1 MHVRSL
7 IGAVAIALTLASTP
21 AFTQENTETGPPLE
35 FDLPS
40 SYIPSPGL
48 CRIFYPREPE
58 TSSYLQARGCKD
70 IEYAINVAD
79 IGAVI
84 LYRPKDGSR
93 NFRVCWMSRSENGVV
108 DGIDLFSVDKKR
120 LIKVILPR
128 IRRTAENT
136 QKCDWNPEG
145 EG

>member
-1 MHVRSL
+1 MKQRLSL
-7 IGAVAIALTLASTP
+7 AGFVVAALLLAAP
-21 AFTQENTETGPPLE
+21 AAAQENTDTGPPLE

-48 CRIFYPREPE
+48 CRVFYPDAEE
-58 TSSYLQARGCKD
+58 ESSYMQARGCNG
-70 IEYAINVAD
+70 IENAINVAD
-79 IGAVI
+79 MGAVI

-93 NFRVCWMSRSENGVV
+93 NFRVCWMSRSEQGVV

-120 LIKVILPR
+120 LIAVILPR

-136 QKCDWNPEG
+136 KPCNWEPEG
-145 EG
+145 

>member
-1 MHVRSL
+1 MKQK
-7 IGAVAIALTLASTP
+7 LTLAGVAIVLTLLATP
-21 AFTQENTETGPPLE
+21 SWAQENTETGPPLE

-48 CRIFYPREPE
+48 CRIFYPRAPE
-58 TSSYLQARGCKD
+58 ESSYLQSRGCKD

-79 IGAVI
+79 LGAVI
-84 LYRPKDGSR
+84 LFRPKDGSR
-93 NFRVCWMSRSENGVV
+93 NFRVCWMSRSENGVI

-120 LIKVILPR
+120 LIKVILPK

-145 EG
+145 